1 MNSSTDATTQ
11 VAGQAAYLE
20 SISQRWLV
28 ALRTDQ
34 PGLPQPVAAAMVD
47 TAAKGP
53 LGGQL
58 RTIEDALMHLEKANL
73 EDLTGSEVRVLMAV
87 LRGMRD
93 TLAQLESQLKH
104 LWERE

>member
-1 MNSSTDATTQ
+1 MNPSTDAKTQ

-20 SISQRWLV
+20 PINQRWLV

-34 PGLPQPVAAAMVD
+34 PGLPQPVAAAMVG
-47 TAAKGP
+47 AAGKGP

-58 RTIEDALMHLEKANL
+58 QAIEEALMHLEKANL
-73 EDLTGSEVRVLMAV
+73 QDLTGSEVRVLMAV
-87 LRGMRD
+87 LREMCD
-93 TLAQLESQLKH
+93 TLAQLERRLKH